1 MLSKKNIRLFDLF
14 YRTKLV
20 FEKQII
26 TPTQYFLRPNHRRI
40 QTEKTFFSRVGCTNS
55 GYDFVSLFCGMG
67 ISLPTWMLREGAK
80 RYSFNEKNILSAVQK
95 EKLEKTGTL

>member
-55 GYDFVSLFCGMG
+55 GFFFCKYF
-67 ISLPTWMLREGAK
+67 LRNGHITTDLDVAG
-80 RYSFNEKNILSAVQK
+80 RGEKV
-95 EKLEKTGTL
+95 